1 MNYIIKNNLPD
12 SEGIGTPRV
21 WRNKRAAAEDF
32 QDILAALEK
41 NYPTKVIYRNT
52 PLRGRIQVE
61 IDGFYYYVELFI
73 DKTQK

>member
-1 MNYIIKNNLPD
+1 MRYIIKNNLPTE
-12 SEGIGTPRV
+12 SNHTPDV
-21 WRNKRAAAEDF
+21 WHTKREAAKAF
-32 QDILAALEK
+32 QDILATLEK
-41 NYPTKVIYRNT
+41 KYPTKVFYRNT